1 MPSGDIGNDLE
12 LQRKNEN
19 KDGKWCI
26 ITVFRTFGT
35 FMSRL
40 VGAHPSP
47 PLCLQFLLHFWVLN
61 IFNFLEKGV
70 GPGLQGLY
78 VTTPVGICGFG

>member
-35 FMSRL
+35 FMSKL
-40 VGAHPSP
+40 VGAHP
-47 PLCLQFLLHFWVLN
+47 PLPSVLIAFL
-61 IFNFLEKGV
+61 G
-70 GPGLQGLY
+70 
-78 VTTPVGICGFG
+78 T

>member
-1 MPSGDIGNDLE
+1 MVNGALSRYLERLE
-12 LQRKNEN
+12 LLCQ
-19 KDGKWCI
+19 DLWVL
-26 ITVFRTFGT
+26 TP
-35 FMSRL
+35 
-40 VGAHPSP
+40 H
-47 PLCLQFLLHFWVLN
+47 PLCLHFLLHFWVLN